1 VGSLQRRLRNCLIG
15 MRTEPYAYDSPQNLA
30 LEVYLMERARGLK
43 IEAPGIRP

>member
-1 VGSLQRRLRNCLIG
+1 
-15 MRTEPYAYDSPQNLA
+15 MRTDPYPYDSPQYVV